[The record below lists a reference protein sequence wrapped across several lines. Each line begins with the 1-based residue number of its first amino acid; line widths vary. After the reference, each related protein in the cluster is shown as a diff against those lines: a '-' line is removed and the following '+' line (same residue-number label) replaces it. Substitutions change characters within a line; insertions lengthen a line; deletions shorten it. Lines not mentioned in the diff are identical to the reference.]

1 MPKLVLDTN
10 VLISALHF
18 GGRPREVLDLARH
31 GQVKLILSHF
41 ILAETEKILRDKLHW
56 EDRMLSLTLSRLR
69 QTATVVEHHHRI
81 AIIKA
86 KDADNRILECAVA
99 GEADYLISGDKK
111 HILPL
116 KQYQGIRILSPAD
129 FLKSFLREK

>member
-31 GQVKLILSHF
+31 GQVDLVLSDF
-41 ILAETEKILRDKLHW
+41 ILAETEKILREKLHW

-69 QTATVVEHHHRI
+69 QTATLVEPRQKI
-81 AIIKA
+81 TIIKA

-99 GEADYLISGDKK
+99 GEADYLVSGDKK

-116 KQYQGIRILSPAD
+116 KEYQGIRILSPAD